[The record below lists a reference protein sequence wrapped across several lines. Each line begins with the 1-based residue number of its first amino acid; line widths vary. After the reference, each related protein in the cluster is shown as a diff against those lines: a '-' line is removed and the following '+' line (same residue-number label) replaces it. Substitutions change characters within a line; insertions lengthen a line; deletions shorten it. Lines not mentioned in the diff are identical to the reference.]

1 LQAEVA
7 QIDSNRL
14 LNTNLDA
21 LVDYFVEKY
30 RVEVPELDEA
40 GMQADQHEAQRDVSG
55 DPNRMAFILRS
66 GPVYVTGTEV
76 TVEIPF
82 SGDASLLAVRPNT
95 YSASFPHGEVRGNLL
110 VFRIWTEKS
119 QPAEIRAQ
127 IDAWLAEV
135 KRYLQWHR
143 ESFHSFNQSLAGL
156 ARTAITQRR
165 DKLLASQSL
174 VAGLGIPLKR
184 RPDSITT
191 YTAPEVKRKLAP
203 KLPPASPGTFKPEPV
218 LEEGEYQHILSVI
231 GDMAKVMERS
241 PKVFHDCD

>member
-1 LQAEVA
+1 MNGSHDNLFAQGDAHTVQQHQLHHFNAEVN

-55 DPNRMAFILRS
+55 DPNRMAFVLRR

-82 SGDASLLAVRPNT
+82 SGDASLFAVRPNT
-95 YSASFPHGEVRGNLL
+95 YSTSSPHGEVRGNLVVL
-110 VFRIWTEKS
+110 RIRTEKL
-119 QPAEIRAQ
+119 QPTEIRAQ

-143 ESFHSFNQSLAGL
+143 ERMRNMKVNAYRQNRADPVATPTVPSSPCW
-156 ARTAITQRR
+156 TA
-165 DKLLASQSL
+165 AS
-174 VAGLGIPLKR
+174 
-184 RPDSITT
+184 
-191 YTAPEVKRKLAP
+191 
-203 KLPPASPGTFKPEPV
+203 
-218 LEEGEYQHILSVI
+218 EEQI
-231 GDMAKVMERS
+231 GR
-241 PKVFHDCD
+241 